1 MMPRKERMRLR
12 AAGFTLIEVLVVA
25 AIIALLVSILLP
37 SLSRARAQARSAQC
51 LSNLH
56 QFGQAMEA
64 YAAQW
69 QGNVPRGASIG
80 DISWVKEYAVSLGDR
95 APHPSPNDVPVDK
108 RPIYHCPERVQTLDH
123 PFVDYV
129 VNAMNPAG
137 PATGGWTTANQ
148 IKSSSVDMYRRPS
161 EVIYICDAER
171 EDANSGPTT
180 TLRAAR
186 LNWMSG
192 AWKSGQSAID
202 VMDVWQGEH
211 LPEGRD
217 GLNTSDDPGPRRV
230 ARKMHLQRFTNA
242 GFFDG
247 HAAGVQLA
255 DRALP
260 DEDKYAHWLR
270 LFGIKDPQAIKL
282 LTLK

>member
-1 MMPRKERMRLR
+1 M
-12 AAGFTLIEVLVVA
+12 LIEVLVVV
-25 AIIALLVSILLP
+25 AIIALLISILLP

-56 QFGQAMEA
+56 QFGLAMGA

-69 QGNVPRGASIG
+69 KGSVPRGASIG
-80 DISWVKEYAVSLGDR
+80 DISWVKEYAFTLGDR
-95 APHPSPNDVPVDK
+95 GRYANPNDIPVDN
-108 RPIYHCPERVQTLDH
+108 RPIYQCPEREQTLEH

-137 PATGGWTTANQ
+137 PAAGGWTTANQ
-148 IKSSSVDMYRRPS
+148 VKSSNVDIYRRPS

-171 EDANSGPTT
+171 EDANFGPTT
-180 TLRAAR
+180 TLKAAR
-186 LNWMSG
+186 LNWMSK
-192 AWKSGQSAID
+192 AWQSGQSAID

-230 ARKMHLQRFTNA
+230 ARKMHLQRFTDA

-247 HAAGVQLA
+247 HAAGVTPA
-255 DRALP
+255 ASSLP
-260 DEDKYAHWLR
+260 DEDRYAHWLV
-270 LFGIKDPQAIKL
+270 LFGIKDPQTVKL